1 MAEGTHAWLPMLCRL
16 PALRP
21 HDTPSLRSFVCL
33 LVCGAGRALL
43 ICMGLFLPMPVGPP
57 SISPPVCL
65 VALIVFSPALWATR
79 GPVIVLFDSER
90 CKASQPAGHRQ
101 CCRAR
106 PGVEMHSVCTMDWMG
121 CCSSPVS
128 VCQLPGTRQAL
139 ACPFSWSHS
148 SCRRC
153 GSSCATLDGVV
164 IVNEVTE
171 VVAACFQGQQVCEGG
186 FLGDQVCHSTLPA
199 LCHACC
205 RSGALRLR
213 AAPHVPERPVRQGA
227 MAWSR
232 LWRPAVQWEQ
242 LC

>member
-128 VCQLPGTRQAL
+128 VCQLPGTRQAP
-139 ACPFSWSHS
+139 ACSLPGRTPPGGAAAASPVMRVPAVASGTLRWMQLVRKEEHT
-148 SCRRC
+148 CWRR
-153 GSSCATLDGVV
+153 
-164 IVNEVTE
+164 
-171 VVAACFQGQQVCEGG
+171 
-186 FLGDQVCHSTLPA
+186 
-199 LCHACC
+199 ACC
-205 RSGALRLR
+205 Q
-213 AAPHVPERPVRQGA
+213 P
-227 MAWSR
+227 SR
-232 LWRPAVQWEQ
+232 LPGHHGIASARTD
-242 LC
+242 C